1 MTAMEYHSIAVSHLD
16 EGLYSIRLNRPEHK
30 NSITATLV
38 SELQHALGMLE
49 ELSACRVIV
58 LEGTGGYF
66 CTGMNFQAF
75 TDGEDD
81 APGDS
86 AAPPSVDFLQTMKR
100 IGELSKMV
108 IAKVDGQVLAGGVG
122 LMAAC
127 DYVVASP
134 RSTFALPE
142 AIWGL
147 VPALVSPYLIR
158 RTGYWQAYKMT
169 LTTLPLSSE
178 EALGCRLADE
188 VTADPDASILRL
200 YRRISRITPQTVKE
214 IKGYFRQMWIIN
226 ETMEH
231 AAVAEIDKLTASA
244 EVRENIQNYVR
255 YKRFPWEKE

>member
-1 MTAMEYHSIAVSHLD
+1 MVMDYQAIAVSHLGD
-16 EGLYSIRLNRPEHK
+16 GLYSIRLSRPGSR
-30 NSITATLV
+30 NSLSAVLV
-38 SELQHALGMLE
+38 SELLAALGRLE
-49 ELSACRVIV
+49 ALDGCKAIV

-75 TDGEDD
+75 VDGE
-81 APGDS
+81 AAGGSADS
-86 AAPPSVDFLQTMKR
+86 GAPPSADFMQLLKR
-100 IGELSKMV
+100 LGNLSRMV
-108 IAKVDGQVLAGGVG
+108 IAKTDGQVLAGGIG

-127 DYVVASP
+127 DYVIATP

-169 LTTLPLSSE
+169 LTTLPLSAE

-188 VTADPDASILRL
+188 VTDTPDAAVQRL
-200 YRRISRITPQTVKE
+200 YRRISRISPQTVRE
-214 IKGYFRQMWIIN
+214 IKGYFREMWIIN
-226 ETMEH
+226 ERMEK
-231 AAVAEIDKLTASA
+231 AAVAEIDKLTASP

-255 YKRFPWEKE
+255 YQRFPWEKE

>member
-1 MTAMEYHSIAVSHLD
+1 MTMDYRSIAVSHLG
-16 EGLYSIRLNRPEHK
+16 EGLYSIRMSRPELK
-30 NSITATLV
+30 NSLTATLV
-38 SELQHALGMLE
+38 SELQHALGILE
-49 ELSACRVIV
+49 ELSACRAII

-75 TDGEDD
+75 TDEGTGEPED
-81 APGDS
+81 A
-86 AAPPSVDFLQTMKR
+86 AAPPSTDFMQTMKR
-100 IGELSKMV
+100 ISGLSKMV
-108 IAKVDGQVLAGGVG
+108 IAKADGQVLAGGVG

-127 DYVVASP
+127 DYVVATP

-169 LTTLPLSSE
+169 LTTLPISSD
-178 EALGCRLADE
+178 EALQCKLADE
-188 VTADPDASILRL
+188 VSADPDASILRL
-200 YRRISRITPQTVKE
+200 YRRISRITPQTVRE
-214 IKGYFRQMWIIN
+214 IKSYFRQMWIIN